1 MLTYAVTQS
10 LTKKGAAKGHQL
22 HLDGWL
28 SSNLEK
34 AMGIGSQDKDV
45 SGDSPR
51 AQRALWSTLVGGQ
64 AHAGEQQEEEQH
76 QQEQLAAAHP
86 AAVSAGKLRV
96 EESVDR
102 PAIQRGMGSG
112 GFDDKRV
119 PAKAAS
125 EPLWEKLGL
134 SQAKAGSL

>member
-10 LTKKGAAKGHQL
+10 LTKKRAAKGHQL

-34 AMGIGSQDKDV
+34 AMGVGSQDKDV
-45 SGDSPR
+45 RGDSPR

-64 AHAGEQQEEEQH
+64 AHAGEEEDQQ

-86 AAVSAGKLRV
+86 ATVSAGKLRV

-102 PAIQRGMGSG
+102 PAIQRGMGTG

-119 PAKAAS
+119 TAKAAS

>member
-1 MLTYAVTQS
+1 
-10 LTKKGAAKGHQL
+10 
-22 HLDGWL
+22 
-28 SSNLEK
+28 
-34 AMGIGSQDKDV
+34 
-45 SGDSPR
+45 
-51 AQRALWSTLVGGQ
+51 LVGGQ
-64 AHAGEQQEEEQH
+64 AQAGEEEEEQ

-86 AAVSAGKLRV
+86 AAAVSAGKLRV

-119 PAKAAS
+119 TAKAAS
-125 EPLWEKLGL
+125 EPFWEKLGL